1 MEVFNTEVDK
11 NLRSLLDC
19 GVNGKSFWRMT
30 IDNLTQIGKREVL
43 CLECAAS
50 YHGLSTFSG
59 YDSLKILV
67 GINSKEYQYKRIL
80 KGNISFYGIDKID
93 YSHCIPISETV
104 YVTDIPLTICQ
115 MIQFDCHE
123 FHMFEAIDDL
133 YTFHGDLVKETEE
146 LAKSFGILDKL
157 LKYRELAEQAYEED
171 NE

>member
-1 MEVFNTEVDK
+1 MGKSNIS
-11 NLRSLLDC
+11 SLLDC
-19 GVNGKSFWRMT
+19 GVSGKQFWRMT
-30 IDNLTQIGKREVL
+30 IDDLIRIGKREVL

-59 YDSLKILV
+59 YDTLKLLV
-67 GINSKEYQYKRIL
+67 ETSEKRYHYKRIF
-80 KGNISFYGIDKID
+80 KGVPSFYGIDKID
-93 YSHCIPISETV
+93 YSHCKKISDTV
-104 YVTDIPLTICQ
+104 YVTDVPLTICQ

-133 YTFHGDLVKETEE
+133 YSYYPDWVVETEA

-157 LKYRELAEQAYEED
+157 LEYKDLAEQAYLED

>member
-1 MEVFNTEVDK
+1 MGSHIEGD
-11 NLRSLLDC
+11 LDC
-19 GVNGKSFWRMT
+19 GIAGKEVWVMT
-30 IDNLTQIGKREVL
+30 IYNLIKSKQKAVL
-43 CLECAAS
+43 CLECAS
-50 YHGLSTFSG
+50 GYHGISTFS
-59 YDSLKILV
+59 YEDNLMILV
-67 GINSKEYQYKRIL
+67 ETDDIESMYKCFGRD
-80 KGNISFYGIDKID
+80 NISFYGIDKID